1 LSAQETMGH
10 DEHDHPQQPRS
21 GPSAAVSEHK
31 AHAPTQVGCYVV
43 TCSDSRAHA
52 DDTSG
57 RALREGLERAG
68 HPVVGQVIVQD
79 EADAIRGA
87 LQAAQLAGARAVL
100 FTGGTGLTRRDQT
113 VDTLRPLLD
122 RELPGFGELFRM
134 LSFQEIGS
142 AAWLSR
148 ALAGIHGELLVFLL
162 PGSPNAAKLALERL
176 ILPELGHAIRELS
189 R

>member
-1 LSAQETMGH
+1 MGH
-10 DEHDHPQQPRS
+10 DEHEHPHEAGRGS
-21 GPSAAVSEHK
+21 SAAVSEHK
-31 AHAPTQVGCYVV
+31 SHAPTQVSCYVV
-43 TCSDSRAHA
+43 TCSDSRARA
-52 DDTSG
+52 DDASG
-57 RALREGLERAG
+57 KALREGLERAG

-148 ALAGIHGELLVFLL
+148 ALAGTHGELLVFLL

-176 ILPELGHAIRELS
+176 ILPELGHAVRELS

>member
-1 LSAQETMGH
+1 MGH
-10 DEHDHPQQPRS
+10 DEHDHDRPPEP
-21 GPSAAVSEHK
+21 GKAPPAPSAAVSEHR
-31 AHAPTQVGCYVV
+31 AHAPAQVSCYIV
-43 TCSDSRAHA
+43 TCSDSRARA
-52 DDTSG
+52 DDASG
-57 RALREGLERAG
+57 RVLHEGLERAG

-134 LSFQEIGS
+134 LSYQEIGS

-148 ALAGIHGELLVFLL
+148 ALAGTHGELLVFLL

-176 ILPELGHAIRELS
+176 ILPELGHAVRELS

>member
-1 LSAQETMGH
+1 MGH
-10 DEHDHPQQPRS
+10 EDHEDATGRPADKKAASP
-21 GPSAAVSEHK
+21 AVSEHR
-31 AHAPTQVGCYVV
+31 AHAPTRVGCYVV
-43 TCSDSRAHA
+43 TCSDSRAQS
-52 DDTSG
+52 DDASG
-57 RALREGLERAG
+57 RALKEGLERAG

-79 EADAIRGA
+79 EPDAIRGA

-148 ALAGIHGELLVFLL
+148 ALAGTHGELLVFLL

-176 ILPELGHAIRELS
+176 ILPELGHAVWELS

>member
-1 LSAQETMGH
+1 MGH
-10 DEHDHPQQPRS
+10 EGEDDSPDKALRPK
-21 GPSAAVSEHK
+21 GSAAVSEHR
-31 AHAPTQVGCYVV
+31 AHAPTHVSCYLV
-43 TCSDSRAHA
+43 TCSDSRARA
-52 DDTSG
+52 DDASG
-57 RALREGLERAG
+57 RALLEGLQQAG

-79 EADAIRGA
+79 EPDAIRGA
-87 LQAAQLAGARAVL
+87 LQAAQRAGARAVL

-113 VDTLRPLLD
+113 VDALRPLLN

-134 LSFQEIGS
+134 LSYQEIGS

-148 ALAGIHGELLVFLL
+148 ALAGTHGELLVFLL

-176 ILPELGHAIRELS
+176 ILPELGHAVRELS

>member
-1 LSAQETMGH
+1 MGH
-10 DEHDHPQQPRS
+10 DEHDHPPHAEPASS
-21 GPSAAVSEHK
+21 GAVREHR
-31 AHAPTQVGCYVV
+31 AQAPTRVSCYLV
-43 TCSDSRAHA
+43 TCSDSRARA
-52 DDTSG
+52 DDASG
-57 RALREGLERAG
+57 RALKEGLEREG

-79 EADAIRGA
+79 EPDAIRGA

-100 FTGGTGLTRRDQT
+100 FTGGTGLTQRDQT

-134 LSFQEIGS
+134 LSYQEIGS

-148 ALAGIHGELLVFLL
+148 ALAGTHGELLVFIL
-162 PGSPNAAKLALERL
+162 PGSPDAARLALERL

>member
-1 LSAQETMGH
+1 MGH
-10 DEHDHPQQPRS
+10 DHENESPAAAQERAPAAAA
-21 GPSAAVSEHK
+21 SAAVAEHR
-31 AHAPTQVGCYVV
+31 AHAPSKVACYIV
-43 TCSDSRAHA
+43 TCSDSRARA
-52 DDTSG
+52 DDASG
-57 RALREGLERAG
+57 RALLEGLVRAG

-87 LQAAQLAGARAVL
+87 LQAAQLAGAQAVL

-113 VDTLRPLLD
+113 VDTLGPLLD

-134 LSFQEIGS
+134 LSYQEIGS

-148 ALAGIHGELLVFLL
+148 ALAGTYGELLVFLL
-162 PGSPNAAKLALERL
+162 PGSPNAAKLALEKL

>member
-1 LSAQETMGH
+1 MGH
-10 DEHDHPQQPRS
+10 EDEHHA
-21 GPSAAVSEHK
+21 GPGAKTSAASAAVTEHR
-31 AHAPTQVGCYVV
+31 ANAPTGVGCYVV
-43 TCSDSRAHA
+43 TCSDSRALS
-52 DDTSG
+52 DDASG
-57 RALREGLERAG
+57 RVLKEGLERAG

-148 ALAGIHGELLVFLL
+148 AVAGTHGELLVFLL

>member
-1 LSAQETMGH
+1 MGH
-10 DEHDHPQQPRS
+10 DDHEHD
-21 GPSAAVSEHK
+21 GSAAPASGAVAEHR
-31 AHAPTQVGCYVV
+31 AHAPSRVSCYVV
-43 TCSDSRAHA
+43 TCSDSRAQA
-52 DDTSG
+52 DDKSG
-57 RALREGLERAG
+57 RELLEGLERAG
-68 HPVVGQVIVQD
+68 HPVVGHVIVHD
-79 EADAIRGA
+79 DGDAIRGA

-148 ALAGIHGELLVFLL
+148 ALAGTHGELLVFLL

>member
-1 LSAQETMGH
+1 MGH
-10 DEHDHPQQPRS
+10 EDHEHDAIKEGSKPS
-21 GPSAAVSEHK
+21 GAVSEHR
-31 AHAPTQVGCYVV
+31 AHAPTRVSCYVV
-43 TCSDSRAHA
+43 TCSDSRALA
-52 DDTSG
+52 DDASG
-57 RALREGLERAG
+57 RALHEGLERAG

-79 EADAIRGA
+79 DADAIRGA

-148 ALAGIHGELLVFLL
+148 ALAGTHGELLVFLL

-176 ILPELGHAIRELS
+176 ILPELGHAVRELS